1 MSLKY
6 RLAAPLLALA
16 LSGCFGGM
24 KTLRVVDFTDARVT
38 DLTLTKRV
46 VGKREFVFFSTVKTR
61 VFLEGNIQG
70 TITDYRGNPIEGV
83 SVRAVADTGRR
94 AGPEPDPAAG
104 DDIFGIEETATS
116 FVTLSFTPGISD
128 TMGLFK
134 IRFSLPVVEEQVDV
148 RGKLIYNP
156 GWDQQKMNLGKAY
169 EPQLKESPFRLYYN
183 VDTGFLA
190 FAEGVRPV
198 IVSPVGEGKGRMEAL
213 PGAPAPAQAAPAAPS
228 PAASPAAASPAAGPE
243 EDLFKAFG
251 FGE

>member
-6 RLAAPLLALA
+6 RLAAPLLALS

-24 KTLRVVDFTDARVT
+24 RTLQVVDFTDARVT

-46 VGKREFVFFSTVKTR
+46 VGKREFVFFSTVKTK

-70 TITDYRGNPIEGV
+70 TITDYKGNPIEGV
-83 SVRAVADTGRR
+83 SVRASAETGRGR
-94 AGPEPDPAAG
+94 AAPDSAG
-104 DDIFGIEETATS
+104 GDELFGIEETATS
-116 FVTLSFTPGISD
+116 FITLSFTPGISD

-134 IRFSLPVVEEQVDV
+134 IRFSLPVVDDEVDV
-148 RGKLIYNP
+148 RGRLIYNP
-156 GWDQQKMNLGKAY
+156 GWDQQKLNLGKAY

-190 FAEGVRPV
+190 FAEGVRGI
-198 IVSPVGEGKGRMEAL
+198 IVSPVGEGKGRMDAL
-213 PGAPAPAQAAPAAPS
+213 PGAPAPAQAAPAPAPPS
-228 PAASPAAASPAAGPE
+228 AGAAPATGAE
-243 EDLFKAFG
+243 EDIFKAFG

>member
-61 VFLEGNIQG
+61 IFLEGNIQG

-94 AGPEPDPAAG
+94 ATQEPDLSAG

-148 RGKLIYNP
+148 RGKLVYNP
-156 GWDQQKMNLGKAY
+156 GWDQQKLNLGKAY

-198 IVSPVGEGKGRMEAL
+198 IVAPVGEGKGRMEAL
-213 PGAPAPAQAAPAAPS
+213 PGAPAPAQAAPAA
-228 PAASPAAASPAAGPE
+228 AAPPPAAAPAAGPE

-251 FGE
+251 FSE